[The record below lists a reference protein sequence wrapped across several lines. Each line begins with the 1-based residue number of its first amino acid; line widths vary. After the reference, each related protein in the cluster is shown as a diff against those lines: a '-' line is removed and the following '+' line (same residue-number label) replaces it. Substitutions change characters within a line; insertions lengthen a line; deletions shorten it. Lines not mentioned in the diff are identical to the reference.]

1 MADKQNNFSQGTINS
16 AGSESILYVSGK
28 LTQYEF
34 LGKNNDEEEK
44 FFYDGNS
51 ESKLNQQ
58 FVVSTSKN
66 ITDTS
71 EDDYQNNEYF
81 IKWDKKQIKWEKMR
95 SSLGAYEA
103 NARYTGPI
111 VDYPTGIQT
120 YNITG
125 QSNIEEHYTHL
136 ATNYKKPEWV
146 SLHACVSDIGLRQ
159 LTWNTNEEYYNYNYS
174 STNKPLLFKYQNESD
189 QHFVYEIKFVNNVS
203 IKIQTGYFHPDSN
216 NFNISENLY
225 SDIDIFTKNINK
237 LTTDTKAHIVSLKI
251 VKSKANASKGNYMPI
266 NTGPIELY
274 YEIDTDGST
283 TNSGNG
289 GIAKLDLY
297 KIENDT
303 DNCFNYNCQY
313 QNCQYQNCQYINC
326 KFINNIYDRNIDF
339 FTSSRTTN
347 DPDVEGIDYD
357 STEDFSDVFKFI
369 KEEFEKEY
377 GSFDSFLNK
386 FGNGKII
393 ELELEGGY
401 GRKATLL
408 INYENEGKETI
419 KINNKGYLYKEND
432 KLRFKD
438 FRLRDLIYFNITNL
452 EDDNDG
458 DETSH
463 YIQEFISPGAGKSNT
478 IKYALGKN
486 ESFVIKKLNITGS
499 IGSNVIVRLNHIKDI
514 FNDKPIQNIL
524 KEFYYFS
531 RDNINESHDVNIL
544 IDSDNNTIGNE
555 FFIDI
560 QKMVKTNDDKDKKN
574 TLSFSLSG
582 IKFTKV

>member
-1 MADKQNNFSQGTINS
+1 MS
-16 AGSESILYVSGK
+16 ALQII
-28 LTQYEF
+28 
-34 LGKNNDEEEK
+34 NNDTSIANIYFKSNSTGDENVNFFLSDKDYSNLKKGEK
-44 FFYDGNS
+44 LITALTKPEKEDTKYFMEYNS
-51 ESKLNQQ
+51 GS
-58 FVVSTSKN
+58 VSW
-66 ITDTS
+66 S
-71 EDDYQNNEYF
+71 E
-81 IKWDKKQIKWEKMR
+81 MR

-103 NARYTGPI
+103 NARFVGPVI
-111 VDYPTGIQT
+111 DYPTGIQT

-125 QSNIEEHYTHL
+125 QSNIEEHYTNL
-136 ATNYKKPEWV
+136 ANNYKKPEWV

-159 LTWNTNEEYYNYNYS
+159 LTWNTNEEYYNYNYTS
-174 STNKPLLFKYQNESD
+174 EKKPLLFKYQNEID
-189 QHFVYEIKFVNNVS
+189 QHFVYEIKFVDNVS

-225 SDIDIFTKNINK
+225 STIKLDEEGGDENKNKISDR

-408 INYENEGKETI
+408 INYDNEGTETI

>member
-1 MADKQNNFSQGTINS
+1 MSTLKILNDENNIAEIYFSGNNISQEHAVDFLLPSSDDKFHNFNDVNKDKLIAAAPKPKDQ
-16 AGSESILYVSGK
+16 AGDYFMKYSNKGK
-28 LTQYEF
+28 LSW
-34 LGKNNDEEEK
+34 
-44 FFYDGNS
+44 S
-51 ESKLNQQ
+51 E
-58 FVVSTSKN
+58 
-66 ITDTS
+66 I
-71 EDDYQNNEYF
+71 
-81 IKWDKKQIKWEKMR
+81 R

-103 NARYTGPI
+103 NARFVGPVI
-111 VDYPTGIQT
+111 DYPTGIQT
-120 YNITG
+120 YNITDK
-125 QSNIEEHYTHL
+125 SNIEEHYTEL
-136 ATNYKKPEWV
+136 ASNYKKPEWV

-159 LTWNTNEEYYNYNYS
+159 LTWNTNEEYYNYNYTS
-174 STNKPLLFKYQNESD
+174 EKKPLLFKYQNEID
-189 QHFVYEIKFVNNVS
+189 QHFVYEIKFVDS
-203 IKIQTGYFHPDSN
+203 EYEKIQTGYFHPDSN
-216 NFNISENLY
+216 NFNISKNLY
-225 SDIDIFTKNINK
+225 STINLDEEEGEDKNKISHK
-237 LTTDTKAHIVSLKI
+237 LTTDTKAHVVSLKI
-251 VKSKANASKGNYMPI
+251 LKSKASAGSYMPI

-347 DPDVEGIDYD
+347 NPDVEGIHYD
-357 STEDFSDVFKFI
+357 GPKDFSSVFDFI
-369 KEEFEKEY
+369 KEQFEKEY
-377 GSFDSFLNK
+377 GSFDSFLTE
-386 FGNGKII
+386 FRVDETI

-408 INYENEGKETI
+408 INYETEGKETI

-438 FRLRDLIYFNITNL
+438 FRLRDLVYFNITDL
-452 EDDNDG
+452 EDENKNAD

-478 IKYALGKN
+478 IKYTLGKN

-499 IGSNVIVRLNHIKDI
+499 IGSNVIVRLNHIKNI
-514 FNDKPIQNIL
+514 FSENPIQNIL

-531 RDNINESHDVNIL
+531 RDNINESHDIDIL
-544 IDSDNNTIGNE
+544 IDSDSNSIGNE

-560 QKMVKTNDDKDKKN
+560 QKIVKTNDDKDKKN